1 MAFTDLKGLGTSD
14 IMGSL
19 DKVNGNVSLAAKPA
33 SHSEMFI
40 GSPYPKYCHS

>member
-1 MAFTDLKGLGTSD
+1 MAFPDLKGLGTSD
-14 IMGSL
+14 IRGSL

-40 GSPYPKYCHS
+40 VAPYSKYCYF